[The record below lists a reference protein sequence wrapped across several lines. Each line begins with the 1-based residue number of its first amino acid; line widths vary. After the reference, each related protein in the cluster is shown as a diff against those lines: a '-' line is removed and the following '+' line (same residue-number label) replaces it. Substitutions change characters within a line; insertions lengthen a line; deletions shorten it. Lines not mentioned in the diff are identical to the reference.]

1 MFVNEQAA
9 RQLYLKPFEMSVVDG
24 GAVGIMSGMNRIGCR
39 WIGGHEGIMTNILRG
54 EWGYKG
60 FVITDQ
66 TSFNSFDYCD
76 IREGLAAGNDLW
88 LNTAYNMWALNDSEL
103 TATVM
108 QNARTATHRYLYAVA
123 NSNAMNGVDADTTVK
138 NIIPIWQYGYVALV
152 VFVAV
157 MWFFGFK
164 AVRALWA
171 SKRYLAK
178 KAERKAKRAAKKAAK
193 ANKA

>member
-1 MFVNEQAA
+1 
-9 RQLYLKPFEMSVVDG
+9 
-24 GAVGIMSGMNRIGCR
+24 
-39 WIGGHEGIMTNILRG
+39 
-54 EWGYKG
+54 
-60 FVITDQ
+60 
-66 TSFNSFDYCD
+66 
-76 IREGLAAGNDLW
+76 
-88 LNTAYNMWALNDSEL
+88 MWALNDSEL

-108 QNARTATHRYLYAVA
+108 QNARTAVHRYLYAVA
-123 NSNAMNGVDADTTVK
+123 NSNAMNGVDVDTTVK
-138 NIIPIWQYGYVALV
+138 DIIPAWQYGYVVLV

-178 KAERKAKRAAKKAAK
+178 KAERKAKRAAKKTAK

>member
-1 MFVNEQAA
+1 
-9 RQLYLKPFEMSVVDG
+9 
-24 GAVGIMSGMNRIGCR
+24 
-39 WIGGHEGIMTNILRG
+39 
-54 EWGYKG
+54 
-60 FVITDQ
+60 
-66 TSFNSFDYCD
+66 
-76 IREGLAAGNDLW
+76 
-88 LNTAYNMWALNDSEL
+88 MWALNDSEL

-108 QNARTATHRYLYAVA
+108 QNARTAAHRYLYAVA
-123 NSNAMNGVDADTTVK
+123 NSNAMNGVDVDTTVK
-138 NIIPIWQYGYVALV
+138 NIIPVWQYGYVVLV

-178 KAERKAKRAAKKAAK
+178 KAERKARRAAKKAAK

>member
-1 MFVNEQAA
+1 
-9 RQLYLKPFEMSVVDG
+9 
-24 GAVGIMSGMNRIGCR
+24 
-39 WIGGHEGIMTNILRG
+39 
-54 EWGYKG
+54 
-60 FVITDQ
+60 
-66 TSFNSFDYCD
+66 
-76 IREGLAAGNDLW
+76 
-88 LNTAYNMWALNDSEL
+88 MWALNDSEL

-108 QNARTATHRYLYAVA
+108 QNARTAAHRYLYAVA

-138 NIIPIWQYGYVALV
+138 NIIPAWQYGYVALA

-193 ANKA
+193 AQKAQ

>member
-1 MFVNEQAA
+1 MRKKSMMKNV
-9 RQLYLKPFEMSVVDG
+9 L
-24 GAVGIMSGMNRIGCR
+24 AVAM
-39 WIGGHEGIMTNILRG
+39 
-54 EWGYKG
+54 
-60 FVITDQ
+60 
-66 TSFNSFDYCD
+66 
-76 IREGLAAGNDLW
+76 A
-88 LNTAYNMWALNDSEL
+88 
-103 TATVM
+103 ATV
-108 QNARTATHRYLYAVA
+108 AISVTAHRYLYAVA

-138 NIIPIWQYGYVALV
+138 NIIAAWQYTYVALV